1 MLSFSFT
8 IIECSLAISF
18 RVDYA
23 AHLYN
28 LLSIG
33 RIACYKLSS
42 GLRSIPLP
50 LERGEREGITYTE
63 LTYIYQPTH
72 ALYTLQYCKQEVQF
86 ILHLVTIYYFFNLLL
101 HLGFS
106 LFLTINI
113 FNLEKVFRLFGQK
126 IALKKQKHR
135 F

>member
-18 RVDYA
+18 RVGYA

-42 GLRSIPLP
+42 GLCSIPLP
-50 LERGEREGITYTE
+50 LERGEREGIIYTE
-63 LTYIYQPTH
+63 LTYICQPTH

-86 ILHLVTIYYFFNLLL
+86 ILHLVTICYFFNFLS
-101 HLGFS
+101 HLDFS
-106 LFLTINI
+106 FFVTNCIS
-113 FNLEKVFRLFGQK
+113 NLAKVFRLFGQK